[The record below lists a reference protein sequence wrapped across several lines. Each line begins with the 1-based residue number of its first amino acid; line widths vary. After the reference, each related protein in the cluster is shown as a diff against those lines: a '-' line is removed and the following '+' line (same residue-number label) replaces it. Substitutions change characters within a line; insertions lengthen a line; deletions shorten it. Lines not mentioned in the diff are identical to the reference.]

1 MYNFNDINDVKDF
14 KKKLNECR
22 NKKNLTQEKF
32 AEGLHLCRT
41 TVVNWENCKK
51 NIKTLP
57 TLLTFTEI
65 CNLLKVDPNYLLGVS
80 KFDSEKDHA
89 ISEAIG
95 LSVKN
100 VKLLKE
106 NRYCNRLIDSFLS
119 SDEAIDIIERIRK
132 ICNFEFISQALET
145 SFSKSICD
153 KIDKAF
159 NKFFEEVFPLDMTE
173 DKFIEYLKKEIT
185 LKRIEDIDYFIK
197 ESITENEIDNI
208 IVNVFGDF
216 ESHTKEEKYN
226 ILIEYIAECAYDYKM
241 SCSNIELSKYKIAT
255 SLFNIVDKY
264 IESTVTDF
272 KKSNKTFMTSQ
283 RE

>member
-1 MYNFNDINDVKDF
+1 VQIYNLNDIADVKAF
-14 KKKLNECR
+14 KKKLNETR
-22 NKKNLTQEKF
+22 KEKFFTQERF

-51 NIKTLP
+51 NINTLP

-65 CNLLKVDPNYLLGVS
+65 CNLLKVDPNYLLGVNE
-80 KFDSEKDHA
+80 FDSQNDHA
-89 ISEAIG
+89 ISETIG

-119 SDEAIDIIERIRK
+119 SDEAIDIIERIRR
-132 ICNFEFISQALET
+132 ICHLEFISQALET
-145 SFSKSICD
+145 SFSKSIRD

-159 NKFFEEVFPLDMTE
+159 NKFFEEVFPLDMSK

-185 LKRIEDIDYFIK
+185 LKRIEDIDCFIK
-197 ESITENEIDNI
+197 ESITESEFNNI

-216 ESHTKEEKYN
+216 ESHTKEERYN

-241 SCSNIELSKYKIAT
+241 GCSNIELSKYKIAT

-264 IESTVTDF
+264 IESTVADF
-272 KKSNKTFMTSQ
+272 KKSNKTFMP
-283 RE
+283 